1 MDFEESSTTILYFGP
16 LSGGILYVLARV
28 VTLVLAFTSLR
39 DLPPGAYDTVHW
51 TTFIQDA
58 QNRLAPRLKCD
69 FISAPA
75 TFRF

>member
-16 LSGGILYVLARV
+16 LSGGILYVLARA

-58 QNRLAPRLKCD
+58 QN
-69 FISAPA
+69 
-75 TFRF
+75 